1 MHHQEDLAMRTHSL
15 LHHTTLAATCLA
27 GARALAPRPAA
38 GQAAQRDTVRIMAP
52 VVVTAASDPVAEAAL
67 PKGSERVLA
76 KGEMR
81 GLGMKDATIVLEQ
94 TGAPESASQGA
105 WPVQTRWAVNASDP
119 GRSFVA
125 ELYGTAS
132 ETAESHLTGI
142 ITAGYRKGAEVHVD
156 APLGLRHQA
165 TITIVESRTSSN

>member
-1 MHHQEDLAMRTHSL
+1 MRTHSL
-15 LHHTTLAATCLA
+15 LHHTTFATACLA
-27 GARALAPRPAA
+27 GALALAPRPAA
-38 GQAAQRDTVRIMAP
+38 GQAAGQAAQTDTVRIMAP
-52 VVVTAASDPVAEAAL
+52 VVVTAAPDPVADAAL

-81 GLGMKDATIVLEQ
+81 GLGMKDATIILEQ
-94 TGAPESASQGA
+94 TGAPESASQAA